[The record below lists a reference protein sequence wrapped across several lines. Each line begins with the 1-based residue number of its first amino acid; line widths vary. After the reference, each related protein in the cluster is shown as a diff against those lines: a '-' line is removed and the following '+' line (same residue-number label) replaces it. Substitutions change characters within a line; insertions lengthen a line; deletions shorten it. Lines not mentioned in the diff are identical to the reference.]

1 MNNISYIIGVDGG
14 GTNTKVCLFNNQGQI
29 ISEISGRGTNLS
41 IYKKTAIDRLINLL
55 NKISNDSK
63 IPLNEIS
70 AFGFGLAGVSDDNQ
84 RESLLKELDRIGISS
99 NSIILSDSEIAFH
112 LLCPIGTGLLLCVG
126 TGIICIGRNS
136 EGENYKVAGKG
147 HDKDIGSGYWI
158 GKQAIDRV
166 ILNLGLIS
174 ADKDINEIYNLIMTS
189 YSLENF
195 DDLYTI
201 FESADSIAKIA
212 SISENII
219 EIAENGNDIALSIIQ
234 EATRNIGEY
243 ILSVLEKLN
252 YYNKDLIFAG
262 HGSVL
267 KNDYFRKLLNQALEF
282 DIKNIHW
289 VLSDVSPAFSAGIL
303 AGASKNINISIEKI
317 VKNIKN

>member
-41 IYKKTAIDRLINLL
+41 VYKKIAIDRLINLL

-136 EGENYKVAGKG
+136 EGENY
-147 HDKDIGSGYWI
+147 
-158 GKQAIDRV
+158 RV

-189 YSLENF
+189 YNLENF
-195 DDLYTI
+195 DNLYTI
-201 FESADSIAKIA
+201 FESSDSIAKIA
-212 SISENII
+212 SISENVI
-219 EIAENGNDIALSIIQ
+219 ELAENGNDIALSIIQ

-289 VLSDVSPAFSAGIL
+289 VLSDISPAFSAGIL